1 LTTGGSL
8 PITVVNVPLLDVP
21 AQNAPLRDE
30 LLQVFE
36 SVLDSG
42 YFILGP
48 EVEAFENEAAH
59 YLGVPHTI
67 GVSSGTDALIV
78 SLLAAGIGPG
88 DEVICPSFTFFA
100 TAGSVV
106 RVGATPVFADSLED
120 DFNIDLESVKSQV
133 TSKTKAIIPVHLFG
147 RSCDIPGIVKFANE
161 YGLVVIE
168 DTAQSLSAS
177 VDGRKCGTFGHFGTY
192 SFFPSKNLGGYGDG
206 GLVSCQDDALAEKVR
221 QLRNHGMHPKYYHAM
236 VGGNFRIDA
245 LQAALLRKKLPHL
258 DSYGEARAG
267 NAAFYLEE
275 FAELDSE
282 RVALPLPGSAEEG
295 VIWNQFTL
303 KVHGGRDELKAH
315 LLENQVGCE
324 VYYPVPLHQQ
334 ECFSHLETDSLPVSE
349 KLASEALSIPVFG
362 ELGEER
368 RERVVD
374 VVKSFFQ
381 S

>member
-1 LTTGGSL
+1 MAAASHFF
-8 PITVVNVPLLDVP
+8 VVNVPLLDVP

-48 EVEAFENEAAH
+48 EVEAFEKEAAE
-59 YLGVPHTI
+59 YLGVPHAI

-78 SLLAAGIGPG
+78 ALLAAGVGPG
-88 DEVICPSFTFFA
+88 DEVICPSFTFFS
-100 TAGSVV
+100 TAGSAV
-106 RVGATPVFADSLED
+106 RVGATPVFVDSLED
-120 DFNIDLESVKSQV
+120 SFNIDLESVKSRI

-147 RSCDIPGIVKFANE
+147 RSCEIAGVMEFADE
-161 YGLVVIE
+161 HDLVVIE
-168 DTAQSLSAS
+168 DTAQSFSAS
-177 VDGRKCGTFGHFGTY
+177 VDSRKCGTFGHLGTY

-206 GLVSCQDDALAEKVR
+206 GLVSCLDDDLAEKVR

-258 DSYGEARAG
+258 DSYGEARAE
-267 NAAFYLEE
+267 NARYYLGE
-275 FAELDSE
+275 FSELDSE
-282 RVALPLPGSAEEG
+282 QVTLPLPGAAEEG

-303 KVHGGRDELKAH
+303 KVHGRRDELKAH
-315 LLENQVGCE
+315 LLESQVGCE

-334 ECFSHLETDSLPVSE
+334 ECFSHFEAGPLPVAE

-368 RERVVD
+368 RERVVE
-374 VVKSFFQ
+374 VVKSFFK